1 MLLQRFIAPVLAVA
15 CLLLGLIAGGFALG
29 IQEQE
34 TTTPETTDTLE
45 WEMFSGNIAGYGA
58 AAAGTGSGSVYA
70 YYPETITVPGG
81 AETASVFLYNK
92 RTGKVYRYASCDDGA
107 CFDALPIQEGDVT
120 ANETPMP

>member
-29 IQEQE
+29 IQEQA

-45 WEMFSGNIAGYGA
+45 REMFSGNIAGYGA
-58 AAAGTGSGSVYA
+58 AAAAAGAGSA
-70 YYPETITVPGG
+70 RYPETVTVPGG